1 MSNVSMSNT
10 RRLVTI
16 AFFIAL
22 EVVLTRFLSIQTDFL
37 RIGFGFLP
45 VACVGILFGPLWA
58 GAAYAVGDVLG
69 MLIFPSGSYFPGF
82 TASAFLI
89 GCIYGLFLHKK
100 NSSILRILIPVLLVC
115 LGVNLFLD
123 TLWLNILYGQAYL
136 ALLPLRAI
144 KCAVMVPIQVV
155 LIKLIWDKVLKRFE
169 SGLQE

>member
-1 MSNVSMSNT
+1 MRNVSMSNT

-22 EVVLTRFLSIQTDFL
+22 EVILTRFLSIQTDFL

-82 TASAFLI
+82 TLSAFLI
-89 GCIYGLFLHKK
+89 GCIYGFFLYKK
-100 NSSILRILIPVLLVC
+100 ESSFRRILVPVLLVC
-115 LGVNLFLD
+115 MGVNLFVD

-136 ALLPLRAI
+136 ALLPLRVI
-144 KCAVMVPIQVV
+144 KCAVMVPIQLV
-155 LIKLIWDKVLKRFE
+155 LIKLVWEKVLKPFT
-169 SGLQE
+169 Q

>member
-1 MSNVSMSNT
+1 MRNVSMSNT

-22 EVVLTRFLSIQTDFL
+22 EVILTRFLSIQTDFL

-82 TASAFLI
+82 TLSAFLI
-89 GCIYGLFLHKK
+89 GCIYGFFLYKK
-100 NSSILRILIPVLLVC
+100 ESSFRRILVPVLLVC
-115 LGVNLFLD
+115 MGVNLFVD

-136 ALLPLRAI
+136 ALLPLRVI
-144 KCAVMVPIQVV
+144 KCAVMVPIQLV
-155 LIKLIWDKVLKRFE
+155 LIKLVWEKVLKQFT
-169 SGLQE
+169 Q

>member
-1 MSNVSMSNT
+1 MSNVTMSNT

-16 AFFIAL
+16 ALFIAL
-22 EVVLTRFLSIQTDFL
+22 EVILTRFLSINTDFL

-69 MLIFPSGSYFPGF
+69 MLIFPSGAYFPGF
-82 TASAFLI
+82 TVSAFAI
-89 GCIYGLFLHKK
+89 GCIYGIFLYKK
-100 NSSILRILIPVLLVC
+100 ESSLRRIIIPVLLVC
-115 LGVNLFLD
+115 MGVNLFVD

-136 ALLPLRAI
+136 ALLPMRLV

-155 LIKLIWDKVLKRFE
+155 LIKLVWDKVLKPFMK
-169 SGLQE
+169 

>member
-1 MSNVSMSNT
+1 MRNVSMSNT

-22 EVVLTRFLSIQTDFL
+22 EVILTRFLSIQTDFL

-82 TASAFLI
+82 TLSAFLI
-89 GCIYGLFLHKK
+89 GCIYGFFLYKK
-100 NSSILRILIPVLLVC
+100 ESRFRRILVPVLLVC
-115 LGVNLFLD
+115 MGVNLFVD

-136 ALLPLRAI
+136 ALLPLRVI
-144 KCAVMVPIQVV
+144 KCAVMVPIQLV
-155 LIKLIWDKVLKRFE
+155 LIKLVWEKVLKPFT
-169 SGLQE
+169 Q

>member
-1 MSNVSMSNT
+1 MRNVSMSNT

-22 EVVLTRFLSIQTDFL
+22 EVILTRFLSIQTDFL

-82 TASAFLI
+82 TLSAFLI
-89 GCIYGLFLHKK
+89 GCIYGFFLYKK
-100 NSSILRILIPVLLVC
+100 ESSFRRILVPVLLVC
-115 LGVNLFLD
+115 MGVNLFVD

-136 ALLPLRAI
+136 ALLPLRVI
-144 KCAVMVPIQVV
+144 KCAVMVPIQLM
-155 LIKLIWDKVLKRFE
+155 LIKLVWEKVLKPFT
-169 SGLQE
+169 Q

>member
-1 MSNVSMSNT
+1 MSNGTMSNT

-22 EVVLTRFLSIQTDFL
+22 EVVLTRFLSINTEFL

-82 TASAFLI
+82 TVSAFLI
-89 GCIYGLFLHKK
+89 GCIYGIFLYKK
-100 NSSILRILIPVLLVC
+100 ESSFRRILIPVLLVC
-115 LGVNLFLD
+115 LGVNLFVD

-136 ALLPLRAI
+136 ALLPMRLI
-144 KCAVMVPIQVV
+144 KCAVMVPIQLV
-155 LIKLIWDKVLKRFE
+155 LIKLVWDKVLKTFMK
-169 SGLQE
+169 

>member
-1 MSNVSMSNT
+1 MSSVTMSNT

-22 EVVLTRFLSIQTDFL
+22 EVVLTRFLSINTDFL

-58 GAAYAVGDVLG
+58 GAAYAIGDMLG
-69 MLIFPSGSYFPGF
+69 MMIFPSGSYFPGF
-82 TASAFLI
+82 TVSAFVI
-89 GCIYGLFLHKK
+89 GCIYGIFLYKK
-100 NSSILRILIPVLLVC
+100 DSSIRRIIIPVVLVC
-115 LGVNLFLD
+115 LGVNLFVD

-136 ALLPLRAI
+136 ALLPMRLI

-155 LIKLIWDKVLKRFE
+155 LIKLVWDKVLKPFMKKT
-169 SGLQE
+169 

>member
-1 MSNVSMSNT
+1 MRNVSMSNT

-22 EVVLTRFLSIQTDFL
+22 EVILTRFLSIQTDFL

-82 TASAFLI
+82 TLSAFLI
-89 GCIYGLFLHKK
+89 GCIYGFFLYKK
-100 NSSILRILIPVLLVC
+100 ESSFRRILVPVLLVC
-115 LGVNLFLD
+115 MGVNLFVD

-136 ALLPLRAI
+136 ALLPLRVI
-144 KCAVMVPIQVV
+144 KCAVMVPIQLV
-155 LIKLIWDKVLKRFE
+155 LIKLIWEKVLKLFE
-169 SGLQE
+169 KTT

>member
-1 MSNVSMSNT
+1 MRNVSMSNT

-22 EVVLTRFLSIQTDFL
+22 EVILTRFLSIQTDFL

-82 TASAFLI
+82 TLSAFLI
-89 GCIYGLFLHKK
+89 GCIYGFFLYKK
-100 NSSILRILIPVLLVC
+100 ESSFRRILVPVLLVC
-115 LGVNLFLD
+115 MGVNLFVD

-144 KCAVMVPIQVV
+144 KCAVMVPIQLV
-155 LIKLIWDKVLKRFE
+155 LIKLVWEKVLKQFT
-169 SGLQE
+169 Q

>member
-1 MSNVSMSNT
+1 MRNVSMSNT

-22 EVVLTRFLSIQTDFL
+22 EVILTRFLSIQTDFL

-82 TASAFLI
+82 TLSAFLI
-89 GCIYGLFLHKK
+89 GCIYGFFLYKK
-100 NSSILRILIPVLLVC
+100 ESSFRRILIPVLLVC
-115 LGVNLFLD
+115 MGVNLFVD

-136 ALLPLRAI
+136 ALLPLRVI
-144 KCAVMVPIQVV
+144 KCAVMVPIQLV
-155 LIKLIWDKVLKRFE
+155 LIKLIWEKVLKLFE
-169 SGLQE
+169 KTT

>member
-1 MSNVSMSNT
+1 MLNVTMSNT

-16 AFFIAL
+16 ALFIAL
-22 EVVLTRFLSIQTDFL
+22 EVILTRFLSINTDFL

-82 TASAFLI
+82 TVSAFAI

-100 NSSILRILIPVLLVC
+100 ESSFRRIIIPVLLVC
-115 LGVNLFLD
+115 MGVNLFVD

-136 ALLPLRAI
+136 ALLPMRLV

-155 LIKLIWDKVLKRFE
+155 LIKLVWDKVLKRFVK
-169 SGLQE
+169 